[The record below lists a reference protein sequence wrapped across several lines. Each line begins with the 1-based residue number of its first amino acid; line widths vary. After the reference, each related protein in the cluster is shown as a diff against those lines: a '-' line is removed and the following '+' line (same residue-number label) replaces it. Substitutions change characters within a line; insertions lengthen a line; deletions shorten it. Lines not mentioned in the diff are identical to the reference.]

1 VTDTI
6 ATAAPVAAVPPAPVP
21 PAPVPAPPRRFLAS
35 AKARWMALAGIA
47 AVLAIGVGSWYV
59 LRPSGP
65 GPGFVSG
72 NGRIEATETD
82 VATRVGGRVD
92 TIVVREGD
100 VVHAGQLLATMRDE
114 PLVAQRDEAR
124 ARQQQASD
132 NVGALQAQV
141 AMRQSEQLAA
151 SAVVRQRASDLDA
164 ARRRLA
170 RSERLAAAGA
180 ASVQE
185 LDDDR
190 ARVGGAEAVL
200 AAAVAQVDA
209 AAAAIGAA
217 RAQVVGARSAVV
229 AALATTA
236 RVDADI
242 TDNALRAPAAGRVQY
257 RVAEPGEVLAAGGK
271 VLNLVDLGDV
281 YLTFF
286 LPEAA
291 VGKLAIG
298 SEVRLVLDG
307 APVQVL
313 PATIS
318 FVASTAQFTPK
329 TVETASERQRL
340 MFRVKAQLGRA
351 LLLRQQGRVKPG
363 LPGVAWVRLDAAQPW
378 PAHLALTAAP

>member
-1 VTDTI
+1 M
-6 ATAAPVAAVPPAPVP
+6 AGASLAA
-21 PAPVPAPPRRFLAS
+21 L
-35 AKARWMALAGIA
+35 
-47 AVLAIGVGSWYV
+47 LAIGVGSWYV

-100 VVHAGQLLATMRDE
+100 VVQAGQLLATMRDE
-114 PLVAQRDEAR
+114 PLMAQRDEAR

-185 LDDDR
+185 LDR

-378 PAHLALTAAP
+378 PAQLALTAAP